1 MYKRQAQQHRWLLK
15 DNLQGAR
22 STGPGGVTAEPPE
35 TRLTPADDTVH
46 RDELSAFVPTMG
58 DATDPKLVAPDLFRC
73 RIPNAIV
80 DLPVLPFGAAMDGA
94 DT

>member
-1 MYKRQAQQHRWLLK
+1 
-15 DNLQGAR
+15 
-22 STGPGGVTAEPPE
+22 
-35 TRLTPADDTVH
+35 
-46 RDELSAFVPTMG
+46 MG